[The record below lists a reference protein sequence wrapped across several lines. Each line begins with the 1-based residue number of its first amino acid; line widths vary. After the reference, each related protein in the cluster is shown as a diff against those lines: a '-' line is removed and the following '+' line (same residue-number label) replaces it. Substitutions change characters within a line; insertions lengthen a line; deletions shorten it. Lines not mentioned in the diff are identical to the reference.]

1 MMQSLARQIP
11 GRDKESNMNSIYTSA
26 GKLVVEQEIWSG
38 VRRLVKN
45 PDGTV
50 EGFYR
55 ANGADKFTKTGWGKR
70 AARDFELALR
80 AVRAEIRGA

>member
-1 MMQSLARQIP
+1 MTS
-11 GRDKESNMNSIYTSA
+11 SIYTSK
-26 GKLVVEQEIWSG
+26 GSLIVEQVIWSG

-55 ANGADKFTKTGWGKR
+55 VNGADKFTKTGWGKR
-70 AARDFELALR
+70 AARDFEAALAR
-80 AVRAEIRGA
+80 VKAELAA

>member
-1 MMQSLARQIP
+1 MS
-11 GRDKESNMNSIYTSA
+11 SIYTSA

-38 VRRLVKN
+38 VRRFVKN

-55 ANGADKFTKTGWGKR
+55 VNGEEKFRKTGWGQR
-70 AARDFELALR
+70 AARDFEAALQ
-80 AVRAEIRGA
+80 AVRAELRCS

>member
-1 MMQSLARQIP
+1 MS
-11 GRDKESNMNSIYTSA
+11 SIYTSA

-38 VRRLVKN
+38 VRRFVKN
-45 PDGTV
+45 PDGTF

-55 ANGADKFTKTGWGKR
+55 VNGEEKFRKTGWGKR
-70 AARDFELALR
+70 AARDFELALS

>member
-1 MMQSLARQIP
+1 MS
-11 GRDKESNMNSIYTSA
+11 SIYTSA

-38 VRRLVKN
+38 VRRFIKS

-55 ANGADKFTKTGWGKR
+55 AAGSDKFRKTGWGKR
-70 AARDFELALR
+70 AARDFELALS